1 MECVP
6 EKSTK
11 VLENVIIILIPFIV
25 IRVEMKSFPETD
37 INITKKSRE
46 RERERV
52 RECIVRDG
60 AVCIK

>member
-37 INITKKSRE
+37 INITKKLRE

>member
-37 INITKKSRE
+37 INITKKLRE
-46 RERERV
+46 REREKELGSV
-52 RECIVRDG
+52 
-60 AVCIK
+60 